1 MFGSFCGR
9 SNPPPRPIQ
18 RFGHCTTLLRPFFAF
33 LSLSL
38 SVAAYCSAGVVRVH
52 LSRTISL
59 FSQSDFRGSRHLL
72 GALTVKIFSSLLR
85 NTCPELTHLSSGA
98 GVGGFRSLWG
108 PAPEF
113 FDVTRRADII
123 HRLYTSRMT
132 AKETE
137 QEDRLKLSPFCIV
150 QELCESRGG
159 RPELSVLTSLL
170 VSVDGIGLSLSLI
183 CQLTSEDIK
192 HHFIIIIFPHLHIS
206 Q

>member
-1 MFGSFCGR
+1 MRRLNNAPLPPLSCHGQGGGSPFSGRRFAIFISCGYNCIFICIKSVNAIMFGSFCGR

-38 SVAAYCSAGVVRVH
+38 AAYCSAGVVRAQ

-72 GALTVKIFSSLLR
+72 GALIVKIFSSLLR
-85 NTCPELTHLSSGA
+85 NTCPELTHLSSAA

-137 QEDRLKLSPFCIV
+137 QEDRLKLSPF
-150 QELCESRGG
+150 
-159 RPELSVLTSLL
+159 
-170 VSVDGIGLSLSLI
+170 
-183 CQLTSEDIK
+183 
-192 HHFIIIIFPHLHIS
+192 
-206 Q
+206 